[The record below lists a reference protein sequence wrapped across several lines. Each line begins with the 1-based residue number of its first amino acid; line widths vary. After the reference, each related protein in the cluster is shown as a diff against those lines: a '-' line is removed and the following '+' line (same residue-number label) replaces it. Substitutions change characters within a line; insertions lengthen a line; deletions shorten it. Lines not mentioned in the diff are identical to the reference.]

1 MLTKKQKNLISGGVS
16 FVESSAINP
25 RCMLCG
31 SEIDDDELRD
41 FMDIK
46 LIDSISNFEVN
57 TANFFVCEKCQA
69 KLLNSNNKEN

>member
-1 MLTKKQKNLISGGVS
+1 
-16 FVESSAINP
+16 
-25 RCMLCG
+25 MLCG